1 MLLLFPIRH
10 NDPNRLVQRSRT
22 GTRPG
27 SPLEPMSPTGR
38 QTHLRSPPEAEPGF
52 LYCRHPDIS
61 LKQSKASRSS
71 ATRLRSSTIR
81 IFGAAMFSLFCH
93 RKIAPK
99 SKEKHRVVRKQNVF
113 SGGFEAFLVDG
124 MGLEPTTPA
133 LRTPCSPN

>member
-52 LYCRHPDIS
+52 LYCRHPDIN
-61 LKQSKASRSS
+61 LKGHAAS
-71 ATRLRSSTIR
+71 ATSASLSSIIR
-81 IFGAAMFSLFCH
+81 IFAAALFCH
-93 RKIAPK
+93 RKMAPK